1 VADFK
6 GWVYLEDEMP
16 RIGSGARLVTA
27 KVGWK
32 WVRAKSVTY
41 PVPQTYTRIHLSK
54 WKNVLRRTEKRGI
67 PWGTT
72 WETVNGK

>member
-41 PVPQTYTRIHLSK
+41 PVPQWKMIH
-54 WKNVLRRTEKRGI
+54 
-67 PWGTT
+67 
-72 WETVNGK
+72 GKEGVKI

>member
-1 VADFK
+1 MADFK

-32 WVRAKSVTY
+32 WVRVKSVTY
-41 PVPQTYTRIHLSK
+41 LMPQTYTRISLSK
-54 WKNVLRRTEKRGI
+54 WKNVIRRTEKRGI
-67 PWGTT
+67 PWSTI
-72 WETVNGK
+72 WETGNGK